1 MMLMLVPWPFG
12 ERVSDRPREVVM
24 MPLPWPF
31 GERVPDRPREV
42 VMMPLPLDE
51 EREDDP

>member
-1 MMLMLVPWPFG
+1 MVLE
-12 ERVSDRPREVVM
+12 EREGVSDRPREVVLM
-24 MPLPWPF
+24 RLPF
-31 GERVPDRPREV
+31 GEREGVSDRPREV